1 MSAPTPKMM
10 EKATNTTRMTDGA
23 FGKPARFSRRMPGAS
38 TNDKMTASAS
48 GTNTTW
54 PKYKVTTMMKPT
66 MAISA
71 AVGGAPVAGMM
82 PSAAAVRIHAIIVCY
97 IHPEARLMQ

>member
-1 MSAPTPKMM
+1 
-10 EKATNTTRMTDGA
+10 
-23 FGKPARFSRRMPGAS
+23 MPGAS
-38 TNDKMTASAS
+38 TNDRMTASAS

-82 PSAAAVRIHAIIVCY
+82 PSAAA
-97 IHPEARLMQ
+97 QD